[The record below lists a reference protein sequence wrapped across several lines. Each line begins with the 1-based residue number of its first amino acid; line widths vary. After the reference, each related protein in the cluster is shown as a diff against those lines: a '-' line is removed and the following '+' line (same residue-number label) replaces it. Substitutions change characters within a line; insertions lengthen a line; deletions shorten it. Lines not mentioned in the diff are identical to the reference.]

1 MVLADNMKTEISLIG
16 LVVIILWGCWGF
28 LYKYGVL
35 KAGLMRA
42 ILFTNIVYSL
52 TNFVII
58 GYLLKKGIG
67 LPDSSAAL
75 ILTLG
80 TISGVLG
87 SLLFMYALERFPGST
102 VIPLTALYP
111 ALSSVLAV
119 VFLREKLEP
128 TTVLGIGLAVV
139 AGYLLTR

>member
-16 LVVIILWGCWGF
+16 LAVIILWGCWGF

-35 KAGLMRA
+35 KAGFLRA
-42 ILFTNIVYSL
+42 ILFTNIIYSL

-58 GYLLKKGIG
+58 AYLLKKGIG
-67 LPDSSAAL
+67 LPDSSTAL
-75 ILTLG
+75 ILSLG

-87 SLLFMYALERFPGST
+87 SLLFMYALEKFPGST

-128 TTVLGIGLAVV
+128 ATVIGICLAVV